1 MAIDLATGFN
11 IGSKDAIDER
21 QVLTLEQ
28 MKNLDETIYPDNYFA
43 MCKDNGK
50 FYIFNSS
57 NAINN
62 TTGKFRLLEGNGG
75 SGSTEGTKPYTSL
88 SELELTPDVTID
100 DVVSALND
108 GETALIATSEFT
120 NYLTM
125 FPNQC
130 DNDQYAML
138 KVEKSNSSSV
148 LLEWLQKEGQAY
160 AIGGLDD
167 SNKFTNWNNLVRF
180 KRDGFGDDNIVS
192 IGNTVSD
199 DGSIQ
204 TLENLGLSKDI
215 MTWETGIYKGSDVSG
230 LTNLPSDVS
239 SIAPAHFRLEHHNI
253 QKWTDGRSPSN
264 SIGGQRHSFYYSEG
278 DVYHRYTESG
288 DTAGVFIKDTGWT
301 KICTDDSRITEL
313 ENKLIK
319 TYNTLGDLGLT
330 APTTVGEIYNAMADN
345 SITLLDCDDIADHV
359 TDVPT
364 SFGVLTIKKKNS
376 NRFSIDYQNSLGGNV
391 VNVNRWIATLQG
403 LDGRGLTWKLLSTN
417 ATYTALSDMGLTADA
432 TFQDVVDALPEGNSA
447 LLSVKDFTNY
457 QTIFPYEEG
466 SDQYARVHIVKGV
479 ASGSSVYARWFRKDG
494 TKEAIAA
501 FNGNDNKFSGWQ
513 QTSSTK
519 KTAAFNSKTFKID
532 ITKGNQNWNG
542 NMKFGYC
549 VDNSYGEIIIS
560 SIGTTKVTWSCSE
573 GVRYVKSVTYTIDP
587 DNKAH
592 VTIGVELN
600 YISYGIHLLETAGDF
615 ARINSITGDAFTGT
629 SVAERQGIRG
639 RNNGVGILC
648 EVADLGLTLPC
659 TTVQIVQAMRNMS
672 VGGGGISANVMI
684 GIFNCGGKTV
694 TITDAPSDYGLL
706 HVETFAHDRTSIRF
720 DGISNSS
727 YVGSWIGRIQ
737 GNNGAFSGIT
747 WSRID
752 NDTRV
757 TTLET
762 QVSELCQSVSD
773 GKALV
778 ANAITGKGVSTSTT
792 ATFATMATNIGK
804 ISGGYKEETKVL
816 IVTSNST
823 GIEPLIFTFSANVI
837 AVKQIVAP
845 SYEGYSD
852 KGACHVVTSTSK
864 NIFIIN
870 GKELSLY
877 VKGTGRWEVT
887 ALVQA

>member
-11 IGSKDAIDER
+11 IGSKDVIDER

-75 SGSTEGTKPYTSL
+75 SGSTEGTKTYTSL

-180 KRDGFGDDNIVS
+180 KRDGFGDDNIIS

-204 TLENLGLSKDI
+204 TLANLGLSKDI

-288 DTAGVFIKDTGWT
+288 DTPGVFIKDTGWT
-301 KICTDDSRITEL
+301 KICTDVSIITEL

-319 TYNTLGDLGLT
+319 TYNTLDDLGLT
-330 APTTVGEIYNAMADN
+330 APVTVGEIYNAMADN
-345 SITLLDCDDIADHV
+345 SITILDCDDIADHV
-359 TDVPT
+359 TDVPV
-364 SFGVLTIKKKNS
+364 SCGVLTIKKKNS

-391 VNVNRWIATLQG
+391 ADVKRWIATLQG
-403 LDGRGLTWKLLSTN
+403 LDGRGLTWKLLSTD
-417 ATYTALSDMGLTADA
+417 ATYTLLSDMGLTSDA
-432 TFQDVVDALPEGNSA
+432 TFQDVVDALPTGGSA
-447 LLSVKDFTNY
+447 LLGVKDFTNY

-466 SDQYARVHIVKGV
+466 NDQFARVHIVKGV
-479 ASGSSVYARWFRKDG
+479 ANGSSVYARWFRKDG
-494 TKEAIAA
+494 VKEAIAI
-501 FNGNDNKFSGWQ
+501 FNINDNKFNGWQ
-513 QTSSTK
+513 KIITE
-519 KTAAFNSKTFKID
+519 NSKTD
-532 ITKGNQNWNG
+532 PYSCT
-542 NMKFGYC
+542 GYT
-549 VDNSYGEIIIS
+549 V
-560 SIGTTKVTWSCSE
+560 
-573 GVRYVKSVTYTIDP
+573 
-587 DNKAH
+587 
-592 VTIGVELN
+592 L
-600 YISYGIHLLETAGDF
+600 
-615 ARINSITGDAFTGT
+615 TGT
-629 SVAERQGIRG
+629 E
-639 RNNGVGILC
+639 
-648 EVADLGLTLPC
+648 DLFTLPC
-659 TTVQIVQAMRNMS
+659 GHYATTKADTAYNYPITDSSNVTAHIYVLGCLNNPANNKGYRIILYFDNKDRMYRINEWWGNFSNGWQKIQTENVKVITADTITKYGTEILKYPVGTWCLDSVNLGKQFTDLPLTGGMAGIIEIDSIYPTKSPYEHAYGYRNYTFRDALTTNIYIRTLNSGNTAGTMQRDTGWKKVCTDETRLTTV
-672 VGGGGISANVMI
+672 
-684 GIFNCGGKTV
+684 
-694 TITDAPSDYGLL
+694 
-706 HVETFAHDRTSIRF
+706 
-720 DGISNSS
+720 
-727 YVGSWIGRIQ
+727 
-737 GNNGAFSGIT
+737 
-747 WSRID
+747 
-752 NDTRV
+752 
-757 TTLET
+757 ET
-762 QVSELCQSVSD
+762 QVSELFQSVSN
-773 GKALV
+773 GKTLV
-778 ANAITGKGVSTSTT
+778 ANAITGKGVSTLTT
-792 ATFATMATNIGK
+792 ATFATMATNISK
-804 ISGGYKEETKVL
+804 ITSYKEETKTYTL
-816 IVTSNST
+816 SQS
-823 GIEPLIFTFSANVI
+823 GIQALTFTFSANVI
-837 AVKQIVAP
+837 AVKSILAP
-845 SYEGYSD
+845 YDGYSGQGSCTVSAATSVKD
-852 KGACHVVTSTSK
+852 IFKIEGKIVTFYAS
-864 NIFIIN
+864 
-870 GKELSLY
+870 G
-877 VKGTGRWEVT
+877 GGMWQVT